1 MGHFSPLPTSFRQA
15 RGSVAPLLRALARA
29 PKALRQALW
38 RLLEARGVVHQPQM
52 MGYFSTIP
60 MKIHCKSPLLMV
72 NDGLIIVNSG

>member
-1 MGHFSPLPTSFRQA
+1 MERSTTFHGKIHQA

-52 MGYFSTIP
+52 MG
-60 MKIHCKSPLLMV
+60 
-72 NDGLIIVNSG
+72 